1 MTFAIFLCLFF
12 EVTAL
17 SDRKGKFSAWSAFQ
31 FLSDLEDHVF
41 FYWLIQSQDYKPFSF
56 SVCVCLF
63 ADLVSIIYIFTH
75 CEHTFK
81 IRLKTF

>member
-41 FYWLIQSQDYKPFSF
+41 FTGLFKVRITNRLA

>member
-1 MTFAIFLCLFF
+1 MGSDFEFSSRLCDLCHFLCLFF

-41 FYWLIQSQDYKPFSF
+41 FTGLFKVRITNRLA
-56 SVCVCLF
+56 SVCVSVCLQI
-63 ADLVSIIYIFTH
+63 LYP
-75 CEHTFK
+75 
-81 IRLKTF
+81 